1 MPLSQL
7 KPKSDSAV
15 VRNMLG
21 EIETALNVGAS
32 RESIWKMLCEEQ
44 GLTLT
49 FEGFVKALWRARRS
63 QEQPTLRQ
71 SQPAE
76 LESRTPAPISRS
88 TERFFP
94 DEKNQEASDKPQGA
108 EAKRNRIKTTR
119 DFERV
124 HSMDFSEFDD
134 KFK

>member
-21 EIETALNVGAS
+21 EIETALGVGAS

-49 FEGFVKALWRARRS
+49 FDGFVKALWRARRS
-63 QEQPTLRQ
+63 QEQPTLH
-71 SQPAE
+71 QPQLQE
-76 LESRTPAPISRS
+76 LESRAPAPISRS
-88 TERFFP
+88 TERLSP
-94 DEKNQEASDKPQGA
+94 GEKNQELSDKPQDA
-108 EAKRNRIKTTR
+108 AAKRNRIKTTR

>member
-21 EIETALNVGAS
+21 EIETALSVGAS

-44 GLTLT
+44 GLKLT
-49 FEGFVKALWRARRS
+49 FDGFVKALWRARRS
-63 QEQPTLRQ
+63 HDQPTLNR
-71 SQPAE
+71 SQAQE
-76 LESRTPAPISRS
+76 FESRSTDSTSRS
-88 TERFFP
+88 TERSFP
-94 DEKNQEASDKPQGA
+94 GEKNHETSQKLQDVASR
-108 EAKRNRIKTTR
+108 RNRIKTTR
-119 DFERV
+119 DFESV

>member
-63 QEQPTLRQ
+63 QEQPTLHQ

-76 LESRTPAPISRS
+76 LESRAPGPMSRS
-88 TERFFP
+88 TEQFSP
-94 DEKNQEASDKPQGA
+94 GEKNPEASNKPQDVA
-108 EAKRNRIKTTR
+108 AKRNRIKTTR

>member
-21 EIETALNVGAS
+21 EIETALSIGAS

-63 QEQPTLRQ
+63 HEHPTLLQ
-71 SQPAE
+71 SQLKSWNLAHR
-76 LESRTPAPISRS
+76 LRQVARLNDFSGR
-88 TERFFP
+88 
-94 DEKNQEASDKPQGA
+94 KNQEASDKPQDA
-108 EAKRNRIKTTR
+108 AAKRNRIKTTR
-119 DFERV
+119 DFESV

>member
-94 DEKNQEASDKPQGA
+94 DEENQEASDKGQDA

>member
-21 EIETALNVGAS
+21 EIETALSVGAS

-63 QEQPTLRQ
+63 QEQPTLHQ
-71 SQPAE
+71 SPPQE
-76 LESRTPAPISRS
+76 LESRVPAPMSRS
-88 TERFFP
+88 TERFSP
-94 DEKNQEASDKPQGA
+94 GEKNQEASDRPQDA
-108 EAKRNRIKTTR
+108 AVKRHRIKTPR
-119 DFERV
+119 DFESV